1 MVRTPRWTLT
11 QEATLALAVSAAF
24 PASAFAAEVARVQFA
39 AGQVN
44 ATTADGRSRALAR
57 GADVN
62 EGETV
67 NTEQGRVQLK
77 FRDGALV
84 SLQPRTAFRIDEY
97 AFRGTAD
104 GSEKGFF
111 SLLRG
116 GLRTITG
123 LIGRSNNDA
132 YRVRTQ
138 TATIGIRGTE
148 YIAQVGN
155 SLSVSVGGGRIAL
168 TNDAGTFIIEQ
179 GQSAYVADSKSLPV
193 VQIQKP
199 VLSPQGTNE
208 GTEPPPPKREVVAG
222 EGSNA
227 STPGES
233 TTPPVE
239 PPVASA
245 HIGSFTWNGGAS
257 LTATTGNATLS
268 GNQLTN
274 FTDPAGGAV
283 YDKGTTTVYDAAFDN
298 TIGVARWSD
307 GIFSVTPAGGAP
319 QQVTVT
325 ENQGFH
331 AVFGT
336 PTPTMPT
343 SAVAT
348 YALQAATRATSS
360 DGSLGVG
367 TVAAAQGTGQPI
379 LAVDFA
385 SGRVGTDFTVSFT
398 DRAYRV
404 TTTGGVLD
412 VTGSEVRLLGA
423 SAPNVFANVLAVPTT
438 AVSGSACAGDG
449 CVGTDILGFFAGT
462 NASRAGFTYR
472 INDNDVLKID
482 GAVAA
487 GPGVPGTALTTPIN
501 PMVATFVTPP
511 EDAPFVHVVGSGSGA
526 LDTSNRLVSFTGTN
540 DYCCSGST
548 MAYSQGTAPF
558 AESHYDGVIGFG
570 RLTGGT
576 TSLDGGEGGG
586 VQPVNNG
593 LHFAFGAPTSTTDL
607 GALASSGTPTA
618 TYSLLG
624 ATSATASH
632 LSSLGT
638 VSAAQGTGQPVLSV
652 DFSSGKVGV
661 DFNVMFAAANWGY
674 RVTSSG
680 GLYNVTNSEVALIN
694 AASSSSFQGF
704 GIPTMSIAGGSC
716 GEDPGCSTNLKG
728 FFAGTNAAKA
738 GFTYSIS
745 DHYSDGDGGVLFG
758 SAHGAV
764 VVGSPTMQASL
775 LTPSTAIAVVSG
787 NGNNGSTFAPD
798 LFGGEGTA
806 SLTPSGR
813 MINFSGTQLICCG
826 PVMVEQGSATLAE
839 SGYDNIVGYG
849 RFSNGSVT
857 VDGAEGNGP
866 GTAVLGVNQGLHYAF
881 GTPLNALPNT
891 PVIAQYSLLGAT
903 KPTSDNGSLGLGT
916 LSGSLAVD
924 FQTRM
929 VGVDLTVAFSDPS
942 STRYHMMTTG
952 GTSSV
957 LASGL
962 EAFNNPAFFEGS
974 VPVVRSLSGSPEIA
988 CASGCFSQVRGFFA
1002 GSSAERAG
1010 LSYRIFD
1017 LDTNNGVSGAAT
1029 FSQQPNPAPLLTGTG
1044 IPLNFAGA
1052 IDHAPP
1058 VNNSDAFK
1066 QLGTTG
1072 TIDSTNGLAAVDV
1085 GGNTTIGTAVL
1096 GNSGRDDVIGWSR
1109 WSGGTL
1115 GGSGTYANS
1124 ALTGNL
1130 SFHGVYGTAT
1140 SPADMAALQTAFTGL
1155 GATYTLIGATAPTD
1169 ATGGSSP
1176 GFVSSGSLTA
1186 WFGSQ
1191 TVDVN
1196 LGVTAAS
1203 RSFSVAATNLP
1214 ISGSGFGGTTSNVS
1228 ASGCSACTA
1237 NIQGFFAGSMAARAG
1252 VAYSIKD
1259 FGTTLVNGA
1268 AAFARTGTVTQPSQ

>member
-1 MVRTPRWTLT
+1 MARNPRWTLT

-44 ATTADGRSRALAR
+44 ATTADGRTRALAR
-57 GADVN
+57 GADIN

-179 GQSAYVADSKSLPV
+179 GQSAYVADSKSLPI

-222 EGSNA
+222 EGSDA

-233 TTPPVE
+233 TTPVE

-257 LTATTGNATLS
+257 LNASTGNATLS
-268 GNQLTN
+268 GSQLTN
-274 FTDPAGGAV
+274 FTDPSSGAI
-283 YDKGTTTVYDAAFDN
+283 YDKGTTTVHDASFDN
-298 TIGVARWSD
+298 TIGVARWSN
-307 GIFSVTPAGGAP
+307 GTFSVTPAGGAP
-319 QQVTVT
+319 QQVAVSA
-325 ENQGFH
+325 NQGFH

-348 YALQAATRATSS
+348 YGLLAATQATSS
-360 DGSLGVG
+360 DGSLGLG

-385 SGRVGTDFTVSFT
+385 SGRVGTDFTVAFT

-423 SAPNVFANVLAVPTT
+423 SAPNVFSNVLTVPTT
-438 AVSGSACAGDG
+438 AVSGNACMGDG
-449 CVGTDILGFFAGT
+449 CVGTDILGFFAGDG
-462 NASRAGFTYR
+462 ASRAGFSYR
-472 INDNDVLKID
+472 INDNDALKID

-487 GPGVPGTALTTPIN
+487 GPGVAGTALTLPVN
-501 PMVATFVTPP
+501 PLSVAFVTPP
-511 EDAPFVHVVGSGSGA
+511 EDAPFVHVVGTGSGA
-526 LDTSNRLVSFTGTN
+526 LDTSNRLVAFTGTN
-540 DYCCSGST
+540 DYCCGGNT
-548 MAYSQGTAPF
+548 MAYSHGTASF
-558 AESHYDGVIGFG
+558 AQSSYDGVIGFG

-593 LHFAFGAPTSTTDL
+593 LHFVYGASTPTADL
-607 GALASSGTPTA
+607 GALASGGTPTA

-638 VSAAQGTGQPVLSV
+638 VSAAQGMGQPVLSV

-680 GLYNVTNSEVALIN
+680 GLYNVTNSQVALIN
-694 AASSSSFQGF
+694 SASSSSFQGF

-716 GEDPGCSTNLKG
+716 GESPGCSTDLKG

-745 DHYSDGDGGVLFG
+745 DHYSDGDGGVLVG
-758 SAHGAV
+758 GAHGAV
-764 VVGSPTMQASL
+764 TVGSPTMQASL
-775 LTPSTAIAVVSG
+775 LTPSTAIVVVSG
-787 NGNNGSTFAPD
+787 NGNSSNTFAPD
-798 LFGGEGTA
+798 VFGGEGTA
-806 SLTPSGR
+806 SLNPSGR
-813 MINFSGTQLICCG
+813 MINFSGGQLICCG
-826 PVMVEQGSATLAE
+826 PVLVEQGTATLAE
-839 SGYDNIVGYG
+839 SGYDGIVGYG

-857 VDGAEGNGP
+857 VDGAEGDGP
-866 GTAVLGVNQGLHYAF
+866 GTAVLGANQGLHYAF
-881 GTPLNALPNT
+881 GTPTVLPSA

-903 KPTSDNGSLGLGT
+903 KATSDNGSLGLGT
-916 LSGSLAVD
+916 LSGSLAID

-929 VGVDLTVAFSDPS
+929 MGVDLTVAFSDPS
-942 STRYHMMTTG
+942 STRYHMMTPG

-962 EAFNNPAFFEGS
+962 EATNSPAIFAGS
-974 VPVVRSLSGSPEIA
+974 VPVVRSLSGGPEIA
-988 CASGCFSQVRGFFA
+988 CASGCFSQVRGFFS

-1010 LSYRIFD
+1010 LTYRIYD
-1017 LDTNNGVSGAAT
+1017 LDTNNAIAGAGVFGGT
-1029 FSQQPNPAPLLTGTG
+1029 TTAPLLTGTG

-1072 TIDSTNGLAAVDV
+1072 TIDSTNGLAAIDV

-1096 GNSGRDDVIGWSR
+1096 SNSGRDDVIGWSR
-1109 WSGGTL
+1109 WSSGTL

-1169 ATGGSSP
+1169 ATGGTSP

-1191 TVDVN
+1191 TVDVS
-1196 LGVTAAS
+1196 LGVTATS
-1203 RSFSVAATNLP
+1203 RSFSVSATNLP

-1228 ASGCSACTA
+1228 ASGCSACSA
-1237 NIQGFFAGSMAARAG
+1237 NIQGFFAGSMASRAG